1 VHIPSST
8 TSVMQHRYWGCL

>member
-8 TSVMQHRYWGCL
+8 ISVMQHRYWGCL